1 MKSRLYQFVASP
13 FCAKVRKIL
22 DYKGLDYEIVEIDY
36 LERKELLAASG
47 QIMVPVLTLPDGETI
62 VDSGRI
68 ASRLEDLYPTP
79 TIFPPGWR
87 GVHEALAAYFEN
99 EVQDAVFVVALTDI
113 CAHFARQGRDRLA
126 FYRFVRERKSGVGF
140 CDRVEREQAAHRDHL
155 RAVLAPLDQSLAD
168 RPFLMGRIGLA
179 DFTLYAQLFMLALT
193 GEVKIPVELANL
205 RAWFDRVDRIS
216 ARLES

>member
-1 MKSRLYQFVASP
+1 MKARLYEFVASP

-47 QIMVPVLTLPDGETI
+47 QIMVPVVTLPDGETI

-99 EVQDAVFVVALTDI
+99 EVQDAVFAVALTDI
-113 CAHFARQGRDRLA
+113 CAHFAQQGRDRLA
-126 FYRFVRERKSGVGF
+126 FYRFVRERKLGVGF

-155 RAVLAPLDQSLAD
+155 RAVLAPLDQGLAD

-179 DFTLYAQLFMLALT
+179 DFTLYAQLFMLAFT
-193 GEVKIPVELANL
+193 GEVKIPVGLANL

-216 ARLES
+216 ARLEP